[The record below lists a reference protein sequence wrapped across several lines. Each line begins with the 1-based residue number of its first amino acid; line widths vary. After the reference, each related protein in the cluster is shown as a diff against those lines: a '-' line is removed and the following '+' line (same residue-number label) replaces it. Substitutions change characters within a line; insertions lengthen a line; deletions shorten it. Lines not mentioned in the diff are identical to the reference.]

1 MDVLNSFI
9 AGLVAAG
16 LIWGVATA
24 LDRKQKRKK
33 ETALVTNDD
42 LYEDE

>member
-9 AGLVAAG
+9 AGLVVAG
-16 LIWGVATA
+16 IIWGVATV
-24 LDRKQKRKK
+24 LDRKQKRKR

-42 LYEDE
+42 LYGDE